1 MDKYVHMLFA
11 VQNLWVRHKDA
22 IYVANSLRCLRESDD
37 CNCYDGGYV
46 NWR

>member
-22 IYVANSLRCLRESDD
+22 TYMAKQPPLP
-37 CNCYDGGYV
+37 
-46 NWR
+46 